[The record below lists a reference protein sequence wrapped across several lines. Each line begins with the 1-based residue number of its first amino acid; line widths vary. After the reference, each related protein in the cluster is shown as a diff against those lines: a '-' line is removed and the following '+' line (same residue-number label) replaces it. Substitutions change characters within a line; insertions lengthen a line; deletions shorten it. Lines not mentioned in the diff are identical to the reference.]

1 MMIMDVRHESFC
13 FFFLLSLS
21 LYLFCLIT
29 NFLLGKLPNKPLHNK
44 GLGGGQVVGEL
55 LWGEGEVFQF
65 CYLLRFDFV

>member
-1 MMIMDVRHESFC
+1 MMIMDVHHESFC

-44 GLGGGQVVGEL
+44 GLVVVGAGRGVSIL
-55 LWGEGEVFQF
+55 LSFAI
-65 CYLLRFDFV
+65 